1 MDYSLGNDQ
10 EMIRK
15 AAKEFFEKE
24 CPKEKVRELKED
36 PKGYD
41 PKMWKKMVELGYVG
55 LVLPEQYG
63 GTEGDFVELAVFAEE
78 MGRNIAPSPFYTT
91 AVLCA
96 LSLMEFGSEEQKKKY
111 LPKIAEKG
119 DVWSFA
125 QTEEKGDYEA
135 DEIQLKAE
143 PEGSDFVLNGTK
155 LFVPFA
161 TAAKNFLVV
170 TRTADNDDPKKGISL
185 FIVDAKSDGIAI
197 ELMPT
202 AARDCRCEVA
212 FTNVKVPQENL
223 LGDLND
229 GWKIV
234 DNALQYG
241 AVTKAAE
248 MSGGAQAALD
258 IAVNYARERKQFGKS
273 IGSFQA
279 IQHTLVDLLTHVD
292 GLKYLV
298 YEAAWKISQGTP
310 SKILNSMVKAK
321 ANEVYHN
328 VGYHGMVTHGAI
340 GWTEEMDIGLYH
352 LRTKV
357 NQFDGGGTDLH
368 LERIA
373 GELENLEPDYLKL
386 YG

>member
-1 MDYSLGNDQ
+1 MDYSLSNDQ
-10 EMIRK
+10 EMIKK

-36 PKGYD
+36 PKGFD

-55 LVLPEQYG
+55 LIIPEQFG

-78 MGRNIAPSPFYTT
+78 MGRNIAPSPFYSTG
-91 AVLCA
+91 VLCA
-96 LSLMEFGSEEQKKKY
+96 MPLIEFGTEEQQKKY
-111 LPKIAEKG
+111 LPRIAEKG
-119 DVWSFA
+119 DIWSFA
-125 QTEEKGDYEA
+125 QTEQKGDYEA
-135 DEIQLKAE
+135 DDIKMKAVA
-143 PEGSDFVLNGTK
+143 EGEEFVLNGTK

-161 TAAKNFLVV
+161 TSAKTFLVV
-170 TRTADNDDPKKGISL
+170 ARTADGNDPQQGVSL
-185 FIVDAKSDGIAI
+185 FIVDAKSAGISI

-202 AARDCRCEVA
+202 AARDCRCEVQFA
-212 FTNVKVPQENL
+212 DVKVPKENL

-234 DNALQYG
+234 DTILQYG
-241 AVTKAAE
+241 AVAKAAE
-248 MSGGAQAALD
+248 MSGGAQQALT
-258 IAVNYARERKQFGKS
+258 IAVDYARERKQFGKS

-310 SKILNSMVKAK
+310 SKMLNSMVKAK
-321 ANEVYHN
+321 ANVVYHQ

-373 GELENLEPDYLKL
+373 GELENMEPDYMKL